1 MELQLNDADAA
12 LRRRSQGRAQDSR
25 STKPFCGTVLTV
37 DDDPDAITL
46 LRLLLRREGFEV
58 LPASSGAEALA
69 CIHERMPDLVIT
81 DVSMPGM
88 TGLDLCRHLRDSSET
103 RHIPIVVH
111 SGEPLPPS
119 DALYDCAF
127 MKPANLKSVLRTVY
141 RLTRIN
147 SVAARS
153 R

>member
-1 MELQLNDADAA
+1 MGNQLNCASS
-12 LRRRSQGRAQDSR
+12 RRSHGKALIQGAR

-46 LRLLLRREGFEV
+46 LRLLLISEGFEV
-58 LPASSGAEALA
+58 LAASSGAEALA
-69 CIHERMPDLVIT
+69 SIRERMPDLVVT

-88 TGLDLCRHLRDSSET
+88 TGLDLCRHLRGSSQT
-103 RHIPIVVH
+103 RHIPIVIH

-127 MKPANLKSVLRTVY
+127 MKPADFKSVLRMVH
-141 RLTRIN
+141 RLTRVH
-147 SVAARS
+147 SGAAPS